1 MPEER
6 KDETNASNAGEEE
19 GEEEIPTDI
28 MPLFFTSKTQEI
40 FGCKGDE
47 DVTEENPYKLIHK
60 EAVFQ
65 DFKDRAAVSDFHPA
79 KQIIL
84 VGLQFLETH
93 KLKLKLTSYAAVL
106 YMSLAFNLCRI
117 TQATNFLWCMI
128 LCSSM
133 VRIFTWFLRRKL
145 RKES

>member
-6 KDETNASNAGEEE
+6 KDETSASNAGEEE

-28 MPLFFTSKTQEI
+28 MPLFFTTKTQEI

-47 DVTEENPYKLIHK
+47 DVTEENPYKLIPK

-79 KQIIL
+79 KQIVL
-84 VGLQFLETH
+84 VGLQFLGAH
-93 KLKLKLTSYAAVL
+93 KLKLKLTTFC
-106 YMSLAFNLCRI
+106 MSLAISFNLCRI